1 MKTKIINYHPSPTS
15 GFTVSMPASCN
26 SRQSGLAQRIACA
39 LMPQMATDAKNGNR
53 VAQDGITHLATIAQK
68 EIDK

>member
-1 MKTKIINYHPSPTS
+1 
-15 GFTVSMPASCN
+15 MPASCN
-26 SRQSGLAQRIACA
+26 FRQSGLAQRIACA

-53 VAQDGITHLATIAQK
+53 VAQDGIAHLAGIAQK